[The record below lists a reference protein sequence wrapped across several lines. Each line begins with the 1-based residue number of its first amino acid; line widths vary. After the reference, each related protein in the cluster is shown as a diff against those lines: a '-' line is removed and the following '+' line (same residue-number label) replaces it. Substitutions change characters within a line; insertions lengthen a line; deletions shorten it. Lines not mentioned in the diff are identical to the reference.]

1 MENVIELQVR
11 QVAIAYIFVILLL
24 VIIKVKN
31 LNREKELII
40 SSLRMTI
47 QLVITGY
54 VLIYVFENSS
64 YIYTIGI
71 IVLMECFAIYNI
83 FKQVNLELS
92 KGLKKIIAFSIVV
105 GTLIPLI
112 FFSVLVIKVSPWYD
126 PRYIIP
132 ITGMIIGNSMT
143 GVSLGV
149 VRLVSDMNSKRGLIE
164 TALMLGATPKVASK
178 EIVDNAFDSAILPT
192 INSMVGIGIVF
203 LPGMMTGQILSGTSP
218 ITAIEYQIV
227 IMLAILGGVS
237 LTTIL
242 LVQLGYKTFFN
253 SESQLIY
260 NSPVSNK

>member
-1 MENVIELQVR
+1 MDNVIKLQLD
-11 QVAIAYIFVILLL
+11 QVAIAYVFVIMLLI
-24 VIIKVKN
+24 IIKIKG
-31 LNREKELII
+31 LNREKELIV
-40 SSLRMTI
+40 SSFRMTL
-47 QLVITGY
+47 QLVITAH
-54 VLIYVFENSS
+54 VLIYVFDHSNP
-64 YIYTIGI
+64 IYTIMI
-71 IVLMECFAIYNI
+71 ITLMECFAIYNV
-83 FKQVNLELS
+83 FKRSNVDLS
-92 KGLKKIIAFSIVV
+92 IDLKKIIAFSMLI
-105 GTLIPLI
+105 GTLVPLA
-112 FFSVLVIKVSPWYD
+112 FFTLLVVRISPWYD

-149 VRLVSDMNSKRGLIE
+149 NRLVADMNIKRDRIE
-164 TALMLGATPKVASK
+164 TALMLGATPKIASK

-237 LTTIL
+237 LTTIF

-253 SESQLIY
+253 SESQLVL
-260 NSPVSNK
+260 NFSDKDK

>member
-1 MENVIELQVR
+1 MENVIELQVG
-11 QVAIAYIFVILLL
+11 QVAIAYIFVLILL

-31 LNREKELII
+31 LNREKELIV

-54 VLIYVFENSS
+54 VLIYVFDNSS

-71 IVLMECFAIYNI
+71 IILMECFAIYNI

-92 KGLKKIIAFSIVV
+92 NNLKRIIAFSIVV
-105 GTLIPLI
+105 GTLIPLV
-112 FFSVLVIKVSPWYD
+112 FFSALVIKVSPWYD

-164 TALMLGATPKVASK
+164 TALMLGATPKVASR

-260 NSPVSNK
+260 NSPGEL

>member
-1 MENVIELQVR
+1 MENVIELQVG
-11 QVAIAYIFVILLL
+11 QVAIAYVFVVLLL
-24 VIIKVKN
+24 IIIKIKN
-31 LNREKELII
+31 LNREKELIV

-47 QLVITGY
+47 QLVLTGY
-54 VLIYVFENSS
+54 VLIYVFDNSS

-71 IVLMECFAIYNI
+71 IILMECFAIYNI

-92 KGLKKIIAFSIVV
+92 KDLKKIIAFSIVI

-149 VRLVSDMNSKRGLIE
+149 TRLVSDMNSKRDLIE

-260 NSPVSNK
+260 NSPNKN